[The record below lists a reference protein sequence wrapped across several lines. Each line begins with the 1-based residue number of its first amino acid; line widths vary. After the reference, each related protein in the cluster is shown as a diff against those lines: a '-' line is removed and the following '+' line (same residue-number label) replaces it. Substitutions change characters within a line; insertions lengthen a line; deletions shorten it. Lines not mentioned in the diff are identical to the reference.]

1 MSEQFNIRLTNWKM
15 NEPSPHAG
23 MGMVEGPGEGVNL
36 RWQSRESAPT
46 DYENALA
53 DAIESAYLS
62 GARTSRQFAD
72 HLNTAGVASLS
83 GQRWSAASL
92 EQEMSRLGY

>member
-1 MSEQFNIRLTNWKM
+1 MPEQFNVHLTGWKG

-23 MGMVEGPGEGVNL
+23 LGMVEAPGEGANL

-53 DAIESAYLS
+53 DAIESAYLA
-62 GARTSRQFAD
+62 GARTSQQFAD
-72 HLNTAGVASLS
+72 HLNTAGVANLS
-83 GQRWSAASL
+83 GRAWSAASL